1 MRLIKLKNVVS
12 GMTLAKGIYSC
23 EGKVLL
29 AEGVRLT
36 GSYIDRLKEIGI
48 YEIYIEDEISKDIHI
63 RDIIDD
69 QTRIAAKRTI
79 CQAVRD
85 LRLKKSFDVPRVS
98 EIVNR
103 IVDDLLSNKNIMIN
117 LADLRSVDEYT
128 FAHSVNV
135 AVVAIVIG
143 KALGYNQLRLRDLG
157 IGAILHDIGKTEIPL
172 EILNKPGRLEASEV
186 EIMKKHTEYGYEI
199 LKRHRDISTLS
210 RGIPLMHHERI
221 DGSGYPYGKKGDEI
235 HEFAKIVA
243 IADTYDAMTS
253 NRIYKQK
260 VAPDKAIEYL
270 VSTGNYNFD
279 YNIVKLFL
287 NHVTLYPVGTIVR
300 LNTAQKGIVI
310 DNNQYSPTRPI
321 VRIIKDEKLHSS
333 SEFEEI
339 DLQKHLTVF
348 IEEIC
353 DE

>member
-1 MRLIKLKNVVS
+1 MRLVNLKNVMA

-29 AEGVRLT
+29 AEGVKLT
-36 GSYIDRLKEIGI
+36 GSYIDRLKELSI
-48 YEIYIEDEISKDIHI
+48 YEIYIEDEISKDICI

-69 QTRIAAKRTI
+69 QTRIAAKSTI
-79 CQAVRD
+79 CQVIRD
-85 LRLKKSFDVPRVS
+85 LKLKKSFDVYL
-98 EIVNR
+98 VNETVNQ
-103 IVDDLLSNKNIMIN
+103 IVDELLANKNIIIN
-117 LADLRSVDEYT
+117 LTDLRSIDDYT

-135 AVVAIVIG
+135 AVISLVIG
-143 KALGYNQLRLRDLG
+143 KTLGYNQLRLRDLG
-157 IGAILHDIGKTEIPL
+157 VGALLHDIGKTEIPL
-172 EILNKPGRLEASEV
+172 SILNKPGKLEPDEI

-199 LKRHRDISTLS
+199 LKEYSNISILS
-210 RGIPLMHHERI
+210 RGIPLMHHERM
-221 DGSGYPYGKKGDEI
+221 DGTGYPYGKKGDEI

-253 NRIYKQK
+253 NRIYKKK
-260 VAPDKAIEYL
+260 VAPEKAIEYL
-270 VSTGNYNFD
+270 ISTGNYYYD

-287 NHVTLYPVGTIVR
+287 NHVAIYPVGTIVR
-300 LNTAQKGIVI
+300 LNTKQKGIVM

-321 VRIIKDEKLHSS
+321 VRILKDQNMDVNCTFK
-333 SEFEEI
+333 EI
-339 DLQKHLTVF
+339 DLQKNLTVF

>member
-1 MRLIKLKNVVS
+1 MS
-12 GMTLAKGIYSC
+12 GMILAKGIYSC
-23 EGKVLL
+23 KGKVLL
-29 AEGVRLT
+29 AGGVKLT
-36 GSYIDRLKEIGI
+36 GGYIDRLKEIGLS
-48 YEIYIEDEISKDIHI
+48 EIYIEDGISKDIHI

-69 QTRIAAKRTI
+69 QTRIAAKTTI
-79 CQAVRD
+79 YQVFRD
-85 LRLKKSFDVPRVS
+85 LKLKKSFDVPLVS

-117 LADLRSVDEYT
+117 LTDLRSLDEYI

-135 AVVAIVIG
+135 AVISIVIG
-143 KALGYNQLRLRDLG
+143 KTLGYNQLQLRDLG

-172 EILNKPGRLEASEV
+172 EILNKPERLEED
-186 EIMKKHTEYGYEI
+186 EIKIMKKHTELGYEI
-199 LKRHRDISTLS
+199 LKRHGNISTLS
-210 RGIPLMHHERI
+210 RGISLMHHERI
-221 DGSGYPYGKKGDEI
+221 DGTGYPYGKKGDEI

-253 NRIYKQK
+253 NCEYKKK
-260 VAPDKAIEYL
+260 VSPDKAIEYL
-270 VSTGNYNFD
+270 VSTGDYNFD

-287 NHVTLYPVGTIVR
+287 NHVAIYPVGTIVR
-300 LNTAQKGIVI
+300 LNTKQRGIVM

-321 VRIIKDEKLHSS
+321 VRILRDQNPDSNC
-333 SEFEEI
+333 EFEEI
-339 DLQKHLTVF
+339 DLQKKFTVF